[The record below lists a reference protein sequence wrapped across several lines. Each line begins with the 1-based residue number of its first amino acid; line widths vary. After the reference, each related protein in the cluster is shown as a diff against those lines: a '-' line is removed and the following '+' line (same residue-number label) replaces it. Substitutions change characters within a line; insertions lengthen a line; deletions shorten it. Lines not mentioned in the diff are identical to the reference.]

1 MRSGAGVLLDLHGLA
16 WSRSA
21 MVKGSAGQ
29 TGSGSCPPGRW
40 ATSRRINV
48 RSTTGSS
55 RGHAEPGKARRDAVP
70 GRGAGGA
77 VAAGDPGRRGIRLT
91 PGVSGSAK
99 RNSLPCLGG
108 CPPCGGGFHG
118 AKTPLA
124 RRGRRLP
131 AAHADEV
138 LDYADLGRGGLRD
151 VEPQC
156 VQHIW
161 HEEVRP
167 QSVRTGRCVRP
178 EPVGDVHRRDQ
189 APSATSHRGSPASIC
204 PTGGTWSFVEHWI
217 RRRPFSRPRTPR
229 SGDHVRVLVGGRQA
243 PPFSRAGSRTRCDAC
258 RQPRRPS
265 LRPRRSPSARQC
277 RSKARW

>member
-1 MRSGAGVLLDLHGLA
+1 MFRSR
-16 WSRSA
+16 RSA
-21 MVKGSAGQ
+21 CSSWSGVVTFGDGQ
-29 TGSGSCPPGRW
+29 GACRPNGSGSCPPGRW

-55 RGHAEPGKARRDAVP
+55 RGHAEPGQARRDAVP

-77 VAAGDPGRRGIRLT
+77 VAAGDPGRRGIRLA
-91 PGVSGSAK
+91 PGVSGSVK

-151 VEPQC
+151 VEPQG

-161 HEEVRP
+161 HDEVRP
-167 QSVRTGRCVRP
+167 RSVRTGRSSGRSQWV
-178 EPVGDVHRRDQ
+178 
-189 APSATSHRGSPASIC
+189 TSTA
-204 PTGGTWSFVEHWI
+204 GTRH
-217 RRRPFSRPRTPR
+217 RRRPRTAAARPA
-229 SGDHVRVLVGGRQA
+229 SA
-243 PPFSRAGSRTRCDAC
+243 PPAAHGLLSSTGSDEGRFHVPGLLVRAIMFGSSSEADEPPV
-258 RQPRRPS
+258 QS
-265 LRPRRSPSARQC
+265 S
-277 RSKARW
+277 W